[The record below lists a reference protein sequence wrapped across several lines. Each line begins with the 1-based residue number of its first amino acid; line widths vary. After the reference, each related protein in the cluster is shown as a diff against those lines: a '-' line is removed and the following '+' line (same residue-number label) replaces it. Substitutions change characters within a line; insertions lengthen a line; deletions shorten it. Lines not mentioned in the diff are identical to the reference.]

1 MLRAAFFAADA
12 VLPSTVRDKKMER
25 GRERLRERERG
36 KSENVALQYNSSAF

>member
-25 GRERLRERERG
+25 GTERERG